1 MKKKF
6 NQETNNSVMLNL
18 PTVFLQFV
26 FLIIIMVFMVIC
38 CFKQGVFLII
48 LEGLFVIELGLLA
61 FNNHKIYKRK
71 YFTFI
76 YILGAISAMVLTII
90 DIIKL

>member
-6 NQETNNSVMLNL
+6 NQETNNSVLLNL
-18 PTVFLQFV
+18 PTVFLQFL

-38 CFKQGVFLII
+38 CFKQGIFLII

-61 FNNHKIYKRK
+61 FNNYKIYKRK
-71 YFTFI
+71 KFTLL
-76 YILGAISAMVLTII
+76 YIIGTVIALVLTVL